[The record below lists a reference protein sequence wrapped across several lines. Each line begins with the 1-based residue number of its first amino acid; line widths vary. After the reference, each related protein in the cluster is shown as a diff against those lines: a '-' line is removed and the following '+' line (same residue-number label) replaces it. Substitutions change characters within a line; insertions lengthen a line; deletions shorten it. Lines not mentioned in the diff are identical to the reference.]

1 MPFPFVRF
9 RLALALAAAMLAG
22 CTSGARSVLET
33 LAYAA
38 RPDARVESAPLNA
51 NFEYLR
57 TIAEGR
63 VAMLALGYVEAD
75 ATAVFYSGSAETLHI
90 RHGRIVRFTS
100 AKKRI
105 DALYNPETSPSA
117 LITMRPGETVIYQRL
132 IDQRP
137 EYAFSQS
144 QSVKLTRL
152 KAPPLVANLVKLDR
166 RSLVWFEERVRLD
179 KGELRSIFAVDEKSV
194 PTVVYSEQCIVKDFC
209 LTLQRWS
216 ASGAF

>member
-1 MPFPFVRF
+1 MPFPLVR
-9 RLALALAAAMLAG
+9 LCSGVALAAAMLVG
-22 CTSGARSVLET
+22 CTSGSRSVLET

-38 RPDARVESAPLNA
+38 RPDARVESASLNP

-57 TIAEGR
+57 TVTEGR
-63 VAMLALGYVEAD
+63 VAILALGYLEAD
-75 ATAVFYSGSAETLHI
+75 ATEVFYSGFAETLHI

-105 DALYNPETSPSA
+105 DALYDSETSPSA

-152 KAPPLVANLVKLDR
+152 KDPPRVANLVKLDR
-166 RSLVWFEERVRLD
+166 RSLVWFEERIRLD
-179 KGELRSIFAVDEKSV
+179 KGDLRSIFAVDEKSV
-194 PTVVYSEQCIVKDFC
+194 PTVVYSEQCLVEGFC